1 MGALFLSYTA
11 IDGAEFGFEKSWSF
25 SVIPIY
31 FVLVVIKYLTDFK
44 DSLMNGIMYQNN
56 LGW

>member
-31 FVLVVIKYLTDFK
+31 FVLVVIKYLTDLKF
-44 DSLMNGIMYQNN
+44 L
-56 LGW
+56 

>member
-44 DSLMNGIMYQNN
+44 DEWDYVWYQNN